1 MKHTAIFSMIASAM
15 AISEH
20 SCAFA
25 WGALIV
31 SGLMA
36 TRELVKLIKTE
47 EK

>member
-1 MKHTAIFSMIASAM
+1 MKHTAIFSAIVCAM

-25 WGALIV
+25 WGALLV

-36 TRELVKLIKTE
+36 TREIVKLTKTE

>member
-1 MKHTAIFSMIASAM
+1 MKHTAIFSAIVCAM

-25 WGALIV
+25 WGALLV
-31 SGLMA
+31 SGIYA
-36 TRELVKLIKTE
+36 AVEIVKLAKTE